1 MRPTQFPERI
11 QREDGKVG
19 LLQMRSDQIRKGL
32 ERAPHRS
39 LLYADGMTDEE
50 LKSDKPLIAII
61 SSQADIIPGHN
72 HLQRLVNDVK
82 AGIYMAGGIPMQ
94 FGTIGVCD
102 GIAMNHEGMKY
113 SLTSREV
120 IADSVECAVQ
130 GHAFDGVVLI
140 PSCDKIVPGMIMG
153 ALRVNLPTVLV
164 SGGPMLAGR
173 DRDRKT
179 ETDLNTLFDD
189 KVYLSHH
196 DNGKPYLENNPV
208 NISITHTEKYVAVI
222 LHEEE
227 NVGIDIESL
236 DRDFSAVEKKALSE
250 DEIDDL
256 EDEKRNEQLA
266 IYWCAKEA
274 VFKLLSRYN
283 VDFAEQ
289 IEIER
294 FRPRGEGELEATFT
308 SKKDDEEE
316 FDLEYITFDRHV
328 LVWVVGE

>member
-1 MRPTQFPERI
+1 M
-11 QREDGKVG
+11 
-19 LLQMRSDQIRKGL
+19 
-32 ERAPHRS
+32 
-39 LLYADGMTDEE
+39 
-50 LKSDKPLIAII
+50 
-61 SSQADIIPGHN
+61 
-72 HLQRLVNDVK
+72 
-82 AGIYMAGGIPMQ
+82 
-94 FGTIGVCD
+94 
-102 GIAMNHEGMKY
+102 
-113 SLTSREV
+113 
-120 IADSVECAVQ
+120 
-130 GHAFDGVVLI
+130 
-140 PSCDKIVPGMIMG
+140 
-153 ALRVNLPTVLV
+153 
-164 SGGPMLAGR
+164 
-173 DRDRKT
+173 
-179 ETDLNTLFDD
+179 
-189 KVYLSHH
+189 
-196 DNGKPYLENNPV
+196 

>member
-1 MRPTQFPERI
+1 M
-11 QREDGKVG
+11 G
-19 LLQMRSDQIRKGL
+19 LFLKKELENEAVIGVWQIT
-32 ERAPHRS
+32 E
-39 LLYADGMTDEE
+39 TEEE
-50 LKSDKPLIAII
+50 LVELSSTPSDEMEEI
-61 SSQADIIPGHN
+61 SFIRSES
-72 HLQRLVNDVK
+72 LRKQRL
-82 AGIYMAGGIPMQ
+82 
-94 FGTIGVCD
+94 
-102 GIAMNHEGMKY
+102 
-113 SLTSREV
+113 
-120 IADSVECAVQ
+120 AVR
-130 GHAFDGVVLI
+130 
-140 PSCDKIVPGMIMG
+140 
-153 ALRVNLPTVLV
+153 AL
-164 SGGPMLAGR
+164 
-173 DRDRKT
+173 
-179 ETDLNTLFDD
+179 LNTLFDE

-227 NVGIDIESL
+227 NVGIDLESL

-256 EDEKRNEQLA
+256 DDDNRNEQLA

-294 FRPRGEGELEATFT
+294 FRLRGEGELEATFT
-308 SKKDDEEE
+308 SKDDEEE
-316 FDLEYITFDRHV
+316 FDLEYMTFDRHV

>member
-1 MRPTQFPERI
+1 M
-11 QREDGKVG
+11 G
-19 LLQMRSDQIRKGL
+19 LYLKKELENEAVIGVWQIT
-32 ERAPHRS
+32 E
-39 LLYADGMTDEE
+39 TEEE
-50 LKSDKPLIAII
+50 LIELSSTPSDEMEEI
-61 SSQADIIPGHN
+61 SFIRSES
-72 HLQRLVNDVK
+72 LRKQRL
-82 AGIYMAGGIPMQ
+82 
-94 FGTIGVCD
+94 
-102 GIAMNHEGMKY
+102 
-113 SLTSREV
+113 
-120 IADSVECAVQ
+120 AVR
-130 GHAFDGVVLI
+130 
-140 PSCDKIVPGMIMG
+140 
-153 ALRVNLPTVLV
+153 AL
-164 SGGPMLAGR
+164 
-173 DRDRKT
+173 
-179 ETDLNTLFDD
+179 LNTLFDE

-274 VFKLLSRYN
+274 VYKLLSRYN

-308 SKKDDEEE
+308 SKDDEEE
-316 FDLEYITFDRHV
+316 FDLEYITFDRHI